1 LAILAPTS
9 SGEWVKNVMAITASH
24 ESNGKKR
31 RMLGQLLRQMQ
42 SSVATET
49 IRRSHLL
56 ASSSSEENET
66 DDEEMGASSPA
77 SAAYGSERHRTAIF
91 LSAQIERIM
100 RRKTR
105 QTNRTEEPK
114 LDATDGSVWYARTQ
128 RHSRTLTFRG

>member
-1 LAILAPTS
+1 
-9 SGEWVKNVMAITASH
+9 
-24 ESNGKKR
+24 
-31 RMLGQLLRQMQ
+31 MQ
-42 SSVATET
+42 ASVATET

-66 DDEEMGASSPA
+66 DDDEVGASSPA

-105 QTNRTEEPK
+105 QTNSMEEPK
-114 LDATDGSVWYARTQ
+114 LDATDDSVWYARMQ
-128 RHSRTLTFRG
+128 RHSRTLTFSGLTTLHVTQADADVHSSHRFAAQRHRCICCAQFAAR